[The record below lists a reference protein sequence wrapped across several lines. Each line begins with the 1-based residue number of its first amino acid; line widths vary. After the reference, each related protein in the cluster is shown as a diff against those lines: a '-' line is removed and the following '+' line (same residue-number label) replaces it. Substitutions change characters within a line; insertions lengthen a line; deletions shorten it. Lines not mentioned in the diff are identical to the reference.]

1 MMLTTEQEAI
11 VYSNQSHLKVL
22 SAAGSGKTTV
32 LVGRIAQLHQNG
44 ADPSSMLVI
53 TFTRRAGKELAHR
66 LPPSCHTATIGT
78 FHSTILRVMQAN
90 GRNPNVLTE
99 EEADALVDAC
109 AKSLGVMVGGKYKKH
124 SRKYYKKEISKARNG
139 GPATPMSQMYQSQLA
154 INGDIDF
161 DGILL
166 EGVRMVAKGEFN
178 WVKYLLV
185 DEAQDNEPL
194 QWAFVNAIA
203 KFANVMVVGDIG
215 QSLYSFRGAVP
226 EQFAAQGWPSLEMQ
240 ESFRFP
246 CNIGDISNRI
256 GATPLKV
263 FSKKPAAPVMIHKNR
278 PIQEL
283 LRHILQFRDP
293 SDVAVLCRYNDQ
305 VEQVRADLASAGIS
319 VVVPS
324 IQWRGPLHDLL
335 IYLGSTG
342 SRTARERLISSW
354 RDVRPKIVQYIASGL
369 SQQAASAMAQEWISS
384 TNGSVVSVINNIEMP
399 SSMIPEATWILR
411 EYGHLDLAQ
420 YKAETSEQEWIADGK
435 GVSVGTVHW
444 SKGGQWPEVIIPFLD
459 QHKFPRHKE
468 TPEELRVLYVAITR
482 VMDQLHLM
490 HGDNPSEFLRFF
502 A

>member
-1 MMLTTEQEAI
+1 MLTTEQEAI
-11 VYSNQSHLKVL
+11 VYSNLSHLKVL

-32 LVGRIAQLHQNG
+32 LTGRIEQLHQNG
-44 ADPSSMLVI
+44 ADPSSMLAI
-53 TFTRRAGKELAHR
+53 TFTRRAGKELMHR
-66 LPPSCHTATIGT
+66 LSPSCQKATIGT

-99 EEADALVDAC
+99 EEADALADEC
-109 AKSLGVMVGGKYKKH
+109 AKALGIMVGGKYKKH
-124 SRKYYKKEISKARNG
+124 SRQYYKKEISKARNG
-139 GPATPMSQMYQSQLA
+139 GPATPMSQMYQSKLA

-166 EGVRMVAKGEFN
+166 EGVRMVAKEEFN
-178 WVKYLLV
+178 WVKYLFV

-203 KFANVMVVGDIG
+203 RFADVMVVGDVG

-226 EQFAAQGWPSLEMQ
+226 EQFAAQGWPVYEMQ

-256 GATPLKV
+256 GATPLCV
-263 FSKKPAAPVMIHKNR
+263 FSRKPAVPVMIHKNR

-283 LRHILQFRDP
+283 VKHILQFRDP
-293 SDVAVLCRYNDQ
+293 SDVAILCRYNDQ
-305 VEQVRADLASAGIS
+305 VEMVRADLIAAGIS

-335 IYLGSTG
+335 VYLSSTG
-342 SRTARERLISSW
+342 STTARQRSINSW
-354 RDVRPKIVQYIASGL
+354 KDTRPKIMQYVASTL
-369 SQQAASAMAQEWISS
+369 SQQAASATVNEWLSY
-384 TNGSVVSVINNIEMP
+384 TDRTVTSVIRKINAP
-399 SSMIPEATWILR
+399 TSMIPEEAWITR
-411 EYGHLDLAQ
+411 EYGNLTLDQ
-420 YKAETSEQEWIADGK
+420 YKAETSEQEWIAEGR

-468 TPEELRVLYVAITR
+468 TQEELRVLYVAITR

-490 HGDNPSEFLRFF
+490 HGDKPSQFLRFF
-502 A
+502 D